1 MDSESNAGEN
11 TESSLTAL
19 HLESEGSAG
28 LLWEGHAISG
38 DVEAASEID
47 AAEAAEASAAAD
59 GKSSKKKEK
68 ERAGPRTAQAAA
80 QHKRQS
86 LLQVQVMEAL
96 VLMQRLPCRSAQ
108 VSAENASRPL
118 TLTMTNHSASSV
130 CWTSVH
136 SGVMPN
142 SSIAKKT

>member
-1 MDSESNAGEN
+1 MRIFTFTACLSPVLSTLLQHPEQCSPMDSESNAGEN

-59 GKSSKKKEK
+59 GKSSKKRKKK
-68 ERAGPRTAQAAA
+68 ERDQEPPKPQRSTSGRAGC
-80 QHKRQS
+80 K
-86 LLQVQVMEAL
+86 
-96 VLMQRLPCRSAQ
+96 CR
-108 VSAENASRPL
+108 
-118 TLTMTNHSASSV
+118 
-130 CWTSVH
+130 
-136 SGVMPN
+136 
-142 SSIAKKT
+142 